1 MIKKTVAIIVLVTI
15 VSLSVAGCT
24 VNPSST
30 SSPTP
35 TPIASKETVIG
46 NNTTFS
52 SAAGFNI
59 TYPKTLKIDSSTNA
73 SVPVRI
79 YVYLGTNNT
88 SAAVSVATDDLNP
101 NTTLTNYTNFSIGQI
116 NDYPNY
122 QLISNQSTTLGGKPA
137 YNIVWQANIP
147 VQVGTTVQ
155 NQTLKFMQTYV
166 VNNNT
171 GYVVYYK
178 AIPSEYN
185 TYLAQAQQIMN
196 SFKFN

>member
-1 MIKKTVAIIVLVTI
+1 MIKKAVAIIVLVM
-15 VSLSVAGCT
+15 VASLSVAGCT

-59 TYPKTLKIDSSTNA
+59 TYPKTLKTDSTTNA
-73 SVPVRI
+73 SVQARVF
-79 YVYLGTNNT
+79 VYLGTNNT
-88 SAAVSVATDDLNP
+88 SAAVSVATEDLDP
-101 NTTLTNYTNFSIGQI
+101 NATLTDFAKFNVAQI
-116 NDYPNY
+116 NDFPNY

-137 YNIVWQANIP
+137 YNVVWQASVP
-147 VQVGTTVQ
+147 VQVDTTVQ
-155 NQTLKFMQTYV
+155 NTQLKFMQTYV
-166 VNNNT
+166 INNNK

-178 AIPSEYN
+178 AIPSDYN
-185 TYLAQAQQIMN
+185 TYLVQAQQIMN

>member
-1 MIKKTVAIIVLVTI
+1 MIKKAVTIIVLVMI
-15 VSLSVAGCT
+15 ASLSVAGCT
-24 VNPSST
+24 ANPSST

-59 TYPKTLKIDSSTNA
+59 TYPKTLKIDSSTDP
-73 SVPVRI
+73 SVQARVF
-79 YVYLGTNNT
+79 VYLGTNNT
-88 SAAVSVATDDLNP
+88 SAVSVATEDLNP
-101 NTTLTNYTNFSIGQI
+101 NATLTDFTNFSLGQI
-116 NDYPNY
+116 NDFPNY

-137 YNIVWQANIP
+137 YTIVWQATIP

-166 VNNNT
+166 VNNNK
-171 GYVVYYK
+171 GYVVSYK
-178 AIPSEYN
+178 ATLSDYN

>member
-73 SVPVRI
+73 SVLARI
-79 YVYLGTNNT
+79 FVYLGTNNT
-88 SAAVSVATDDLNP
+88 TAVNVATQDLDP
-101 NTTLTNYTNFSIGQI
+101 NTTLKNYTDYNIGQI
-116 NDYPNY
+116 NDFRDY

-137 YNIVWQANIP
+137 YTVVWQATIP

-171 GYVVYYK
+171 GYVVSYK
-178 AIPSEYN
+178 AILSDYN